1 MRDELN
7 RKTLWDRL
15 RRKLAR
21 RQDNAA
27 DAEDALHSAYLR
39 LVRYSAENK
48 VENVEAFLVRAASNI
63 AIDEKRRRAFQAD
76 RPIEEIFANSSDG
89 SPLQDEVIEA
99 RVRLNHV
106 EEGLEQLSP
115 RTREIFLMHRLD
127 GYKYREIAD
136 RLEISQS
143 AVEKHIAKAALF
155 LAQWTRD
162 R

>member
-1 MRDELN
+1 MRDELH
-7 RKTLWDRL
+7 RKTFWDKL

-21 RQDNAA
+21 RQGNVA

-39 LVRYSAENK
+39 LLRYPDADK
-48 VENVEAFLVRAASNI
+48 VENVEAFLVHVANNI
-63 AIDEKRRRAFQAD
+63 AIDTQRRATFQSD
-76 RPIEEIFANSSDG
+76 RPIEELFANRSNSD
-89 SPLQDEVIEA
+89 PLQDEVIEA
-99 RVRLNHV
+99 RIRLRHV
-106 EEGLEQLSP
+106 EDRLERLSP

-127 GYKYREIAD
+127 GYKYREIAE
-136 RLEISQS
+136 RLNISQS